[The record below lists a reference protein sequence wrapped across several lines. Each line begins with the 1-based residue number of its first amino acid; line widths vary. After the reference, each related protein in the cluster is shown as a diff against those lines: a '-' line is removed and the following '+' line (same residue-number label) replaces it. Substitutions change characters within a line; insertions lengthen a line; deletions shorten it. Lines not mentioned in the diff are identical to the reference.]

1 MLNPVYLHIAFT
13 RSQGLYK
20 APTWY
25 NLFFFS
31 SLLIGFHKQILYSL
45 DRTVLFR
52 TVETSQIL
60 DSLHFTLGQHCLI
73 QLLAVIQTSSAL
85 SNMVITSHTWQLGTW
100 SVASVTEELSFKFDL
115 ILKAT
120 CGQWLLC

>member
-100 SVASVTEELSFKFDL
+100 SVASVTEELNFFYFTGL
-115 ILKAT
+115 
-120 CGQWLLC
+120 